1 MKSIKLLSTSLIS
14 ALMLAGVAIQATAA
28 ETDQVRLK
36 GGTRENT
43 HQYSVR
49 AEPQGD
55 QARYRTAFEVDSPAL
70 RGNREGTHREHV
82 KVESNQAAPQQ
93 VNQPEYTDPRVG
105 SSRQGTRS

>member
-1 MKSIKLLSTSLIS
+1 MKSIKLFPA
-14 ALMLAGVAIQATAA
+14 ALVSVLLLAGVATQASAA
-28 ETDQVRLK
+28 ESDQVRLK

-49 AEPQGD
+49 ADPQGD

-70 RGNREGTHREHV
+70 RGNREGTHREYV

-93 VNQPEYTDPRVG
+93 VNKPGYTDTRVG
-105 SSRQGTRS
+105 SPRQGTRS